1 MTRWIRAG
9 WLVLGLAGA
18 APAQQATPIAT
29 TIPVAAD
36 VPYPGTMTLDVD
48 ATNVAQGIFTVRQ
61 TIPVQRAGPL
71 VLLYPQWK
79 PGNHAPSGQ
88 IRNLAGV
95 TFTANGRTIPWT
107 RDTVDM
113 FAFHLDVPAG
123 AKTIEARF
131 QYLSP
136 LSDGADRVVAAPT
149 LLNLQWE
156 AVSLYPAG
164 VYVRNL
170 KIKASATYPAGWTA
184 FTALRGPRTGARVS
198 YDPVAYD
205 VLLDSPVF
213 AGLHTKQV
221 PLDPAMSLDLVAD
234 TPDLLAITPEQ
245 IAAHKALVVQADRLF
260 GARHYDHYDLLVA
273 LSQVQSPD
281 GLEHHRSSENT
292 LEHDLLTEWKANVA
306 DRYVVA
312 HEYVH
317 SWNGKFRR
325 PADLWTPDYRTPMR
339 DSLLWVYEGQTQFW
353 GDVLAARSGLWSAE
367 EYRDMLATVAAT
379 YSLGQPGV
387 GWRPLQD
394 TTNDPILTGHAAPSA
409 WPSWSRAYDYY
420 RNSELIWLEADQLI
434 RERSG
439 GKRGL
444 DDVARGFFGMRAGDY
459 GELTYTFDDVVAAL
473 NAVEPY
479 DWRAFLRARL
489 DGTSP
494 TSTLAGLEKAGYRL
508 VFAEEPTATRK
519 AVLAKG
525 EQLDFVYSLGLSLGA
540 KGDVRSVLWNSPA
553 YTAGMKPGETIA
565 AVNGMAFTA
574 ERMAA
579 AITAAKTGAPVTLLV
594 SSDGRF
600 RTVPIGW
607 RGGLRYPRLQKI
619 AAGEAGLDRLI
630 APK

>member
-1 MTRWIRAG
+1 MTRWMAA
-9 WLVLGLAGA
+9 VGA
-18 APAQQATPIAT
+18 ALAVAGPARAQQATPIPV

-36 VPYPGTMTLDVD
+36 TPYPGVMTLDVD
-48 ATNVAQGIFTVRQ
+48 ATNVGQGIFSVRQ
-61 TIPVQRAGPL
+61 TIPVARAGPL

-88 IRNLAGV
+88 IKNLAGL
-95 TFTANGRTIPWT
+95 TFTANGRPLAWT

-123 AKTIEARF
+123 AKAVEARF

-136 LSDGADRVVAAPT
+136 LSEGSDRVVAAPT
-149 LLNLQWE
+149 LLNLQWD

-170 KIKASATYPAGWTA
+170 KIAASATYPAGWTA
-184 FTALRGPRTGARVS
+184 FTALRGPRAGGRVS

-213 AGLHTKQV
+213 AGLYAKKV

-234 TPDLLAITPEQ
+234 TPDLLAITPDQ

-273 LSQVQSPD
+273 LSQVQSAD

-367 EYRDMLATVAAT
+367 EYRDVLANVAAY
-379 YSLGQPGV
+379 YSVGQPGIA
-387 GWRPLQD
+387 WRPLQD
-394 TTNDPILTGHAAPSA
+394 TTNDPIQTGHAGPSA
-409 WPSWSRAYDYY
+409 WPSWSRSYDYY
-420 RNSELIWLEADQLI
+420 RNAELIWLEADQLI

-439 GKRGL
+439 GRRGL
-444 DDVARGFFGMRAGDY
+444 DDFARTFFGMRPGDY

-473 NAVEPY
+473 NAVQPY
-479 DWRAFLRARL
+479 DWRGFLRQRL
-489 DGTSP
+489 DGTGP
-494 TSTLAGLEKAGYRL
+494 TTTLAGLEKAGYRL
-508 VFAEEPTATRK
+508 VFAEEPTATQK
-519 AVLAKG
+519 AILAKG
-525 EQLDFVYSLGLSLGA
+525 EQLDFVYSLGLSLTA
-540 KGDVRSVLWNSPA
+540 KGIVRSVLWNSPA
-553 YTAGMKPGETIA
+553 FAAGMKPGETIA
-565 AVNGMAFTA
+565 AVNGMTPTP

-579 AITAAKTGAPVTLLV
+579 AITAAKTGAPVTLLIA
-594 SSDGRF
+594 SNDRF
-600 RTVPIGW
+600 REVAIPY
-607 RGGLRYPRLQKI
+607 RGGLRYPRLQRI
-619 AAGEAGLDRLI
+619 GTGEAGLDRLI
-630 APK
+630 APR